1 MPKSL
6 VSVESPTKA
15 ETLSKY
21 FGRNDQALAS
31 VGHLKGVPKSKLG
44 IDLEHSLEGSV
55 AKNRFARYATGFHV
69 GPS

>member
-6 VSVESPTKA
+6 LIVESPNKT

-31 VGHLKGVPKSKLG
+31 VGHLKGVSKSKLG
-44 IDLEHSLEGSV
+44 IDLEHYLGFCRK
-55 AKNRFARYATGFHV
+55 KNRFVRSATGFHV

>member
-6 VSVESPTKA
+6 VIVESPTKA

-21 FGRNDQALAS
+21 FGYNDQASAS
-31 VGHLKGVPKSKLG
+31 VGHLKGVPKSNLG
-44 IDLEHSLEGSV
+44 IDLEHNFGDSV
-55 AKNRFARYATGFHV
+55 AKNRFVRYARGFQV

>member
-6 VSVESPTKA
+6 VIVESPNKA

-31 VGHLKGVPKSKLG
+31 VGHLQGVPKSKLG
-44 IDLEHSLEGSV
+44 IDLEYHLEILSQ
-55 AKNRFARYATGFHV
+55 KKDL
-69 GPS
+69 